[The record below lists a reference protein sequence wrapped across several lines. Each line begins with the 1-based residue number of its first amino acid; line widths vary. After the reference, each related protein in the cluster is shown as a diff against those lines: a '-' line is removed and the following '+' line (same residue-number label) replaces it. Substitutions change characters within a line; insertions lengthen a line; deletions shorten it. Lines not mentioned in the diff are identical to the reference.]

1 MSTILVTGA
10 SGRVGRHVVDGL
22 RAAGVTVRAL
32 VRTPEL
38 AGLPA
43 DVELVQGGIYDP
55 DAVRRA
61 AADVDAAFL
70 LWPSF
75 SSSGAEAI
83 VAEFRVP
90 STGEVGDRS
99 RGAQPAEV
107 ID

>member
-22 RAAGVTVRAL
+22 RAAG
-32 VRTPEL
+32 
-38 AGLPA
+38 
-43 DVELVQGGIYDP
+43 
-55 DAVRRA
+55 A

-99 RGAQPAEV
+99 RGAQQAEV